1 MDWLLYLFQAW
12 VSRVGHAD
20 WYRRT
25 VSAST
30 SSRTNAQL
38 ALDMLSDL
46 AEGSLLVRWVTCDE
60 SISVNHAVLDDVVT
74 LELG

>member
-12 VSRVGHAD
+12 VSRAGHAD

-46 AEGSLLVRWVTCDE
+46 
-60 SISVNHAVLDDVVT
+60 VVGA
-74 LELG
+74 LGDPR